1 MYLPSLFTAWL
12 VAKLGLMRLMALGW
26 LLYVSVIMIAFSGH
40 EYMHYWW
47 LMVTLGVGWNF
58 LFTAGTLTLPKT
70 YRPEERFKTQAVND
84 FTIFIF
90 QAVASLSA
98 GAVLFSQGWDRLI
111 SLAIPFILLLT
122 LVVFAFSRL
131 RPDEAQ
137 Q

>member
-1 MYLPSLFTAWL
+1 
-12 VAKLGLMRLMALGW
+12 
-26 LLYVSVIMIAFSGH
+26 
-40 EYMHYWW
+40 MHYWW

-58 LFTAGTLTLPKT
+58 LFTAGTFTLPKT

-131 RPDEAQ
+131 RMDEAQ